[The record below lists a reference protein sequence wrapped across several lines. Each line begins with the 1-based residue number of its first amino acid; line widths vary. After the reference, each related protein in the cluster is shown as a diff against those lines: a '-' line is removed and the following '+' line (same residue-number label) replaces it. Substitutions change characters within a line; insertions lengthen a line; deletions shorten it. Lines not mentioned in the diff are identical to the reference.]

1 MNTKMKLITSL
12 KIWVVIYPSITAALY
27 LLSKSTIEL
36 PLYLKTLVLTLL
48 LVPWIIFAGLPFVN
62 YLIKVLQ
69 PYKSENTQN

>member
-12 KIWVVIYPSITAALY
+12 KIWVIIYPSITAALY
-27 LLSKSTIEL
+27 LLSRSTIEL

-62 YLIKVLQ
+62 YLIKLLQ
-69 PYKSENTQN
+69 PDKSENTQN

>member
-69 PYKSENTQN
+69 PNKSENTPN

>member
-27 LLSKSTIEL
+27 LLSRSTIEL

-62 YLIKVLQ
+62 YLIKLLQ
-69 PYKSENTQN
+69 PDKSENTQN

>member
-27 LLSKSTIEL
+27 LLSRSTIEL

-62 YLIKVLQ
+62 YLIKLLQ
-69 PYKSENTQN
+69 PNKSENTQN

>member
-69 PYKSENTQN
+69 PNKSENTQN